1 MKSSKGNSK
10 RLDFLP
16 NIQNKYSIRKFTV
29 GTASILVGATLVFG
43 VNNDAHAEEMPSQ
56 LNPTEST
63 VATTADEPSSQNQSV
78 TTETPTS
85 QPTSE
90 QTNNET
96 TIEENTS
103 AVEENTNHVDTPAS
117 TDNENVTKETQPQQE
132 ANTTQAEP
140 PKENATSQ
148 ETETSQAI
156 DKTQATE
163 APKETTQFKS
173 TPGTTT
179 AQLGSISEADIDSLE
194 APKTFV
200 DLYNTSAN
208 REELV
213 RNLLGD
219 TYGEADVENILKNVN
234 VDYNNAS
241 AEEAFKAV
249 IYAGL
254 QHAKDQQSIFTSY
267 AIINGKEAETLDEF
281 EEAIYLDPNKGLTA
295 KGTGKTAVSQKPTNY
310 TVTAVPN
317 RANNTVDFTVNWK
330 VDKTATESGHEADI
344 GGLKFG
350 TGFNVPS
357 SITGTAI
364 VTGGKTTQQTN
375 RVLAPATRTSY
386 PEGYALISPIAI
398 NKQQLQNN
406 GDITYKFSIPVKD
419 WNGDLSFNGQVMMY
433 TSGNNNYDPATFDNY
448 YYETGL
454 FIGDNHPENHL
465 VTKDDASE
473 VENIPFQTDYTI
485 SKDIPL
491 GEQKVVKEGKDGK
504 RGKLYTVISFNGK
517 EVGRVLKDTYDEA
530 PTNRVVA
537 LGIGGMNDSNIEGPI
552 APVLEPQLSGSK
564 VISGETSPNA
574 QVEIKVGDKTY
585 TTQADETGRF
595 TTTLPDY
602 TLQQGDIVTATS
614 TVDGK
619 TSQPGKVIV
628 PRDGRTPSIKT
639 DVQRGVDDSNNPG
652 SWVTIT
658 NEETGEQISRF
669 FVPDG
674 AAGKDGQSVTIT
686 NDYVDPKTG
695 DTVIKFSDGRTIRI
709 PKGEKG
715 ESGENGVDGQ
725 DGQSITIT
733 STSVDPDG
741 NTIVRFSD
749 GTEIK
754 IPAGQKGEQGEA
766 GPQGEKGESIRVDH
780 TDVDPETGDT
790 TVTFTDGSTV
800 KIPAGK
806 DGKDGQSIG
815 IKEIVPLE
823 NGDQRVVFTD
833 GKEMV
838 IPKGA
843 QGEKGDKGE
852 DGTSITIEKTETLE
866 NGDTKVTF
874 SDGSSITIPKGQD
887 GANGQDGQSITIK
900 NTETLENGDTKV
912 TFSDGTSITIP
923 KGKDGANGQDGK
935 DGTSITI
942 ENTETLENGDTK
954 VTFSDGSS
962 ITIPKGKD
970 GVNGQ
975 DGQSIT
981 IDKTETLENGDT
993 KVTFSDGSSIT
1004 IPKGEKGDKGEDGK
1018 DGASITIESITPN
1031 EDGSTTIEFSDGKT
1045 MDVPAGKDGESI
1057 TIKETKV
1064 DPETGDTTVVFS
1076 DGKEIVI
1083 PKGKDGVNGQDG
1095 QSITVKNTE
1104 TLENG
1109 DTKVTFSDGSSITIP
1124 KGEKGDKGEDGT
1136 SITIDKTETLDNG
1149 DTKVTFSDGSSITIP
1164 KGEDGVDGQ
1173 DGQSITIDKTET
1185 LENGDTKV
1193 TFSDGSSITIPKGE
1207 KGDKGEDGQ
1216 DGTS

>member
-1 MKSSKGNSK
+1 MKSSKGNTK

-56 LNPTEST
+56 SNPTENT
-63 VATTADEPSSQNQSV
+63 LATTTDEAASPIESV
-78 TTETPTS
+78 TEATPTS
-85 QPTSE
+85 QSTSE
-90 QTNNET
+90 QTNTEI
-96 TIEENTS
+96 TIDENTTKVENTAPTE
-103 AVEENTNHVDTPAS
+103 AVESQTPEEKADYTDTSATTNKEN
-117 TDNENVTKETQPQQE
+117 QPQQE
-132 ANTTQAEP
+132 MNTNQTES
-140 PKENATSQ
+140 PKENVTSQ
-148 ETETSQAI
+148 ESETSKEIESIQG
-156 DKTQATE
+156 TE
-163 APKETTQFKS
+163 APKEITQFRS
-173 TPGTTT
+173 APTTTT
-179 AQLGSISEADIDSLE
+179 AQLGSVSETDVDSIE
-194 APKTFV
+194 APKAFV
-200 DLYNTSAN
+200 DLYNSSAN

-219 TYGEADVENILKNVN
+219 TYGEADVENILKHVN

-241 AEEAFKAV
+241 AEDAFKAV
-249 IYAGL
+249 IYAGI
-254 QHAKDQQSIFTSY
+254 QYAKDQQSIFTSY
-267 AIINGKEAETLDEF
+267 AIINGKEADTLDEF
-281 EEAIYLDPNKGLTA
+281 EEAIYLDPNRGLTA
-295 KGTGKTAVSQKPTNY
+295 NGTGKTAVSQKPTNY

-317 RANNTVDFTVNWK
+317 RTTNTVDFTVNWK
-330 VDKTATESGHEADI
+330 VDKTATEAGHEGDI

-357 SITGTAI
+357 TITGTAT
-364 VTGGKTTQQTN
+364 VTGGRTTQQTT
-375 RVLAPATRTSY
+375 RTLAPATRTSY
-386 PEGYALISPIAI
+386 PEGYALTSPIAI
-398 NKQQLQNN
+398 NRTQLQNN
-406 GDITYKFSIPVKD
+406 GDITYKFSVPVRD

-433 TSGNNNYDPATFDNY
+433 TSGNNDYDPATFDNY

-465 VTKDDASE
+465 VTEDDVSE

-491 GEQKVVKEGKDGK
+491 GEQQVVKEGKDGK
-504 RGKLYTVISFNGK
+504 RGKLYTTIKFNGK
-517 EVGRVLKDTYDEA
+517 EIGRVLKDTYDQA
-530 PTNRVVA
+530 PTNRVIA

-552 APVLEPQLSGSK
+552 TPVLEPQLSGSK

-585 TTQADETGRF
+585 TTHADNTGRF
-595 TTTLPDY
+595 TTNLPDY

-628 PRDGRTPSIKT
+628 PRDGRTPSIST
-639 DVQRGVDDSNNPG
+639 NVQRGVDDSNNPG

-658 NEETGEQISRF
+658 NEETGEQMSRF

-674 AAGKDGQSVTIT
+674 AAGQDGQSVTIT
-686 NDYVDPKTG
+686 NDYVDPETG
-695 DTVIKFSDGRTIRI
+695 DNVIEFSDGRTIRI

-725 DGQSITIT
+725 NGRDGQSITIT

-800 KIPAGK
+800 RIPAGK
-806 DGKDGQSIG
+806 AGKDGQSIG

-838 IPKGA
+838 IPKGT
-843 QGEKGDKGE
+843 QGEKGE
-852 DGTSITIEKTETLE
+852 DGTSVAIE
-866 NGDTKVTF
+866 
-874 SDGSSITIPKGQD
+874 
-887 GANGQDGQSITIK
+887 
-900 NTETLENGDTKV
+900 
-912 TFSDGTSITIP
+912 
-923 KGKDGANGQDGK
+923 
-935 DGTSITI
+935 
-942 ENTETLENGDTK
+942 
-954 VTFSDGSS
+954 
-962 ITIPKGKD
+962 
-970 GVNGQ
+970 
-975 DGQSIT
+975 
-981 IDKTETLENGDT
+981 
-993 KVTFSDGSSIT
+993 
-1004 IPKGEKGDKGEDGK
+1004 
-1018 DGASITIESITPN
+1018 
-1031 EDGSTTIEFSDGKT
+1031 
-1045 MDVPAGKDGESI
+1045 
-1057 TIKETKV
+1057 
-1064 DPETGDTTVVFS
+1064 
-1076 DGKEIVI
+1076 
-1083 PKGKDGVNGQDG
+1083 
-1095 QSITVKNTE
+1095 NTE

-1136 SITIDKTETLDNG
+1136 SITIDKTETL
-1149 DTKVTFSDGSSITIP
+1149 
-1164 KGEDGVDGQ
+1164 
-1173 DGQSITIDKTET
+1173 
-1185 LENGDTKV
+1185 ENGDTKV
-1193 TFSDGSSITIPKGE
+1193 TFTDGSSITIPKGE
-1207 KGDKGEDGQ
+1207 KGDKGEDGADGKDGASITIERITPNEDGSTTIEFSDGKTIDVPAGKDGESITIKETKVDPETGDTTVVFSDGKEIVIPKGQ
-1216 DGTS
+1216 DGESGEDGKSITVEKTETLENGDTKVTFSDGSTITIPKGEKGDKGEDGADGKDGASITIERITPNEDGSTTIEFSDG